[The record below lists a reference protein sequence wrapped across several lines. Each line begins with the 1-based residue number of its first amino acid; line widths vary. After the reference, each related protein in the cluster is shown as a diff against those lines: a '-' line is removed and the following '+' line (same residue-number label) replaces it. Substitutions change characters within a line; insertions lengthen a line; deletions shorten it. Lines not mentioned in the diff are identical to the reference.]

1 MKKNSKD
8 PKTIT
13 CAVRLD
19 LPLYQRLVDTSKKTH
34 QNMSDILRLGLIK
47 QLDETRK
54 QFLVEQIANEK
65 LESELAQVQKLKG
78 ELQDLIKKHA

>member
-1 MKKNSKD
+1 MKND
-8 PKTIT
+8 DREPKTIT

-19 LPLYQRLVDTSKKTH
+19 LPLYQRLRDTSKKTH

-54 QFLVEQIANEK
+54 QFLIEEIANEK

>member
-1 MKKNSKD
+1 MKINDKD

-19 LPLYQRLVDTSKKTH
+19 LPLYQRLRDTSKKTH
-34 QNMSDILRLGLIK
+34 QNMSDLLRLGLIK

-54 QFLVEQIANEK
+54 QFLVEEIANEK
-65 LESELAQVQKLKG
+65 LEQELVQVKQLKAD
-78 ELQDLIKKHA
+78 LQNLIKKHA

>member
-1 MKKNSKD
+1 
-8 PKTIT
+8 
-13 CAVRLD
+13 
-19 LPLYQRLVDTSKKTH
+19 
-34 QNMSDILRLGLIK
+34 MSDILRLGLIK